1 MKVSAR
7 NVFKGQVS
15 QVQEG
20 AVNAE
25 VVLTLPGGEQ
35 LVAVVTMESIR
46 NLGIAVG
53 KEAVALIKAP
63 WVMLMTESSDIRLS
77 ARNCLEGKV
86 LSVNDGAVNAEVVI
100 ELVGGSKVYSI
111 VTRDAVAELG
121 LVPGVSATAVI
132 KLPTSFWVFRPD
144 TSQAPMSVACGP
156 ISHGPQGWSVL
167 KTMSRQS
174 AFEASESL
182 SNTARPS
189 ASTSRHRPRLVPARM
204 TSPVVS

>member
-25 VVLTLPGGEQ
+25 VVLTLAGGEQ
-35 LVAVVTMESIR
+35 LVAVVTIQSVR

-63 WVMLMTESSDIRLS
+63 WVMLMTDSSDIRLS
-77 ARNCLEGKV
+77 ARNCLEGTV

-100 ELVGGSKVYSI
+100 ELAGGSKVYAI

-121 LVPGVSATAVI
+121 LAPGVSATAVI
-132 KLPTSFWVFRPD
+132 K
-144 TSQAPMSVACGP
+144 A
-156 ISHGPQGWSVL
+156 SHIILG
-167 KTMSRQS
+167 
-174 AFEASESL
+174 
-182 SNTARPS
+182 
-189 ASTSRHRPRLVPARM
+189 VPA
-204 TSPVVS
+204 

>member
-15 QVQEG
+15 KVQEG

-25 VVLTLPGGEQ
+25 VGLTLPGGEQ
-35 LVAVVTMESIR
+35 LVAVVTLESIR
-46 NLGIAVG
+46 HLGISPG
-53 KEAVALIKAP
+53 KEVIALIKAP

-100 ELVGGSKVYSI
+100 ELAGGSKVYSI

-121 LVPGVSATAVI
+121 LKPGVSATAVI
-132 KLPTSFWVFRPD
+132 K
-144 TSQAPMSVACGP
+144 A
-156 ISHGPQGWSVL
+156 SHIILG
-167 KTMSRQS
+167 
-174 AFEASESL
+174 
-182 SNTARPS
+182 
-189 ASTSRHRPRLVPARM
+189 VPA
-204 TSPVVS
+204 

>member
-25 VVLTLPGGEQ
+25 VVLTLAGGEQ
-35 LVAVVTMESIR
+35 LVAVVTIQSVR

-63 WVMLMTESSDIRLS
+63 WVMLMTDSSDIRLS
-77 ARNCLEGKV
+77 ARNCLEGTV

-100 ELVGGSKVYSI
+100 ELAGGSKVYSI
-111 VTRDAVAELG
+111 VTRDTVAELG
-121 LVPGVSATAVI
+121 LAPGVSATAVI
-132 KLPTSFWVFRPD
+132 K
-144 TSQAPMSVACGP
+144 A
-156 ISHGPQGWSVL
+156 SHIILG
-167 KTMSRQS
+167 
-174 AFEASESL
+174 
-182 SNTARPS
+182 
-189 ASTSRHRPRLVPARM
+189 VPA
-204 TSPVVS
+204 

>member
-25 VVLTLPGGEQ
+25 VVLTLAGGEQ
-35 LVAVVTMESIR
+35 LVAVVTIQSVR

-63 WVMLMTESSDIRLS
+63 WVMLMTDSSDIRLS
-77 ARNCLEGKV
+77 ARNCLEGTV
-86 LSVNDGAVNAEVVI
+86 LSVNDGSVNAEVVI
-100 ELVGGSKVYSI
+100 ELAGGSKVYAI

-121 LVPGVSATAVI
+121 LAPGVSATAVI
-132 KLPTSFWVFRPD
+132 K
-144 TSQAPMSVACGP
+144 A
-156 ISHGPQGWSVL
+156 SHIILG
-167 KTMSRQS
+167 
-174 AFEASESL
+174 
-182 SNTARPS
+182 
-189 ASTSRHRPRLVPARM
+189 VPA
-204 TSPVVS
+204 

>member
-25 VVLTLPGGEQ
+25 VVLTLAGGEQ
-35 LVAVVTMESIR
+35 LVAVVTIQSIR

-53 KEAVALIKAP
+53 KEAVALVKAP

-86 LSVNDGAVNAEVVI
+86 TSVTDGAVNSEVVI
-100 ELVGGSKVYSI
+100 KLNGGAEVYSI
-111 VTRDAVAELG
+111 VTRQAVTELG
-121 LVPGVSATAVI
+121 LAPGVSATAVI
-132 KLPTSFWVFRPD
+132 K
-144 TSQAPMSVACGP
+144 A
-156 ISHGPQGWSVL
+156 SHIIIG
-167 KTMSRQS
+167 
-174 AFEASESL
+174 
-182 SNTARPS
+182 
-189 ASTSRHRPRLVPARM
+189 VPA
-204 TSPVVS
+204 

>member
-25 VVLTLPGGEQ
+25 VVLTLAGGEQ
-35 LVAVVTMESIR
+35 LVAVVTKQSVR

-63 WVMLMTESSDIRLS
+63 WVMLMTDSSDIRLS
-77 ARNCLEGKV
+77 ARNCLEGTV

-100 ELVGGSKVYSI
+100 ELAGGSKVYAI

-121 LVPGVSATAVI
+121 LAPGVSATAVI
-132 KLPTSFWVFRPD
+132 K
-144 TSQAPMSVACGP
+144 A
-156 ISHGPQGWSVL
+156 SHIILG
-167 KTMSRQS
+167 
-174 AFEASESL
+174 
-182 SNTARPS
+182 
-189 ASTSRHRPRLVPARM
+189 VPA
-204 TSPVVS
+204 

>member
-15 QVQEG
+15 QVQGG

-35 LVAVVTMESIR
+35 LVAIVTMESVR

-100 ELVGGSKVYSI
+100 ELAGGSKVYSI
-111 VTRDAVAELG
+111 VTRDAVVELG
-121 LVPGVSATAVI
+121 LAPGVSATAVI
-132 KLPTSFWVFRPD
+132 K
-144 TSQAPMSVACGP
+144 A
-156 ISHGPQGWSVL
+156 SHIILG
-167 KTMSRQS
+167 
-174 AFEASESL
+174 
-182 SNTARPS
+182 
-189 ASTSRHRPRLVPARM
+189 VPA
-204 TSPVVS
+204 